1 MKVINI
7 KLVCLLF
14 LSSISV
20 GCRTGSATNKDK
32 KDDLKIVWQ
41 SHLTADLNQLN
52 KTPLH
57 NAVEDDNLEEI
68 QKLLKGQ
75 TSLEVKDQFG
85 ATPLQL
91 ATVNGNLAVV
101 KLLLK
106 TGANP
111 DGHNFSKQT
120 ALHFAALNG
129 FEEIA
134 EELIKFGAKVNS
146 IDDEYWTPLDCALWK
161 GKGIIKIES
170 SEKAK
175 VTDLLIRYGGKR
187 GEIHDH

>member
-1 MKVINI
+1 MKDINI

-14 LSSISV
+14 ISSISV
-20 GCRTGSATNKDK
+20 GCRTGTAINKDK
-32 KDDLKIVWQ
+32 KDDSKIVWQ
-41 SHLTADLNQLN
+41 SYLTDETIQLN

-57 NAVEDDNLEEI
+57 NAVEDNNIEEI

-75 TSLEVKDQFG
+75 ASLEVKDKFG
-85 ATPLQL
+85 ATALQL
-91 ATVNGNLAVV
+91 ATVKGNLEVV

-129 FEEIA
+129 FEGIA
-134 EELIKFGAKVNS
+134 KELIKFGAKVNS
-146 IDDEYWTPLDCALWK
+146 LDDEYWTPLDCAMWK
-161 GKGIIKIES
+161 GKGIFKIKF
-170 SEKAK
+170 SEKEK
-175 VTDLLIRYGGKR
+175 VTDLLIRCGGKR
-187 GEIHDH
+187 GEIHEH